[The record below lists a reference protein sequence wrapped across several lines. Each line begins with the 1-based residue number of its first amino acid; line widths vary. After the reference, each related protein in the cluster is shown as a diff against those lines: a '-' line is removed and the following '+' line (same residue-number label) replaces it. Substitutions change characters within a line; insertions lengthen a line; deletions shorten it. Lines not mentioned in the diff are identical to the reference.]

1 MNKNKNIKILI
12 TGPPGSGKSTFVSRL
27 IDDLISRGYTVGGI
41 LTPEIRE
48 RRRRIGFK
56 IIDLLKKREG
66 VMASVFISSPY
77 KVGRY
82 SVDISAI
89 EEVGVPALQD
99 AILQADFVVIDEI
112 GKMEL
117 FSRRFV
123 KSLSDCF
130 SSSKP
135 VIATIGE
142 KVISFFF
149 SKIVKDRHNVKLVRI
164 KPKNWENEYNFVKK
178 LLEL

>member
-1 MNKNKNIKILI
+1 MDKNIKILI

-27 IDDLISRGYTVGGI
+27 IKDLISRGYTVGGI

-48 RRRRIGFK
+48 RGRRTGFK

-82 SVDISAI
+82 FVDVSVINDVGVSAI
-89 EEVGVPALQD
+89 RD
-99 AILQADFVVIDEI
+99 AISQANFVIIDEI

-117 FSRRFV
+117 FSKEFI

-130 SSSKP
+130 SSNKP

-149 SKIVKDRHNVKLVRI
+149 SRIVKNRHNVKLIRI
-164 KPKNWENEYNFVKK
+164 KPKSWEDEYNFVKK
-178 LLEL
+178 ILEL